1 MYPEATWNL
10 SSNKFIMD
18 MNYGCIKMALE
29 SGKKIV
35 PVVTYFSDTSRYTK
49 IGSPFT
55 PTSDLLQSISNLKD
69 IMSTMYF
76 ELMNLYYADALK
88 RSLKR

>member
-1 MYPEATWNL
+1 MYPESTWNL
-10 SSNKFIMD
+10 SPNKFIMD

-49 IGSPFT
+49 IGSLFI
-55 PTSDLLQSISNLKD
+55 PTSDLLQVLVI
-69 IMSTMYF
+69 
-76 ELMNLYYADALK
+76 
-88 RSLKR
+88 